1 MRRWR
6 SGVARAA
13 RDERS
18 ETRGAGEG
26 DRVRLRR
33 VSLRSTPGYTPSYAP
48 GCIAALF
55 LCASTALAGPVLVY
69 REGAYCPR
77 DRPPDAPRITAAQAI
92 ERAKTLLPPNFCG
105 PTWYVSGCEFDPE
118 WGFDTWRV
126 FAQQY
131 KEVDGRREVHGRD
144 HTYVVL
150 DAVGNC
156 IVNIPGT

>member
-1 MRRWR
+1 M
-6 SGVARAA
+6 G
-13 RDERS
+13 
-18 ETRGAGEG
+18 
-26 DRVRLRR
+26 RLPR